1 MLSQAMITEL
11 LHGIWET
18 LYMTLT
24 STVMAYVLGIPVGII
39 LYITDK
45 NGICKNRPANVILG
59 VIVNVLRSVPF
70 LILLVAILPFTR
82 LVVGT
87 TLGSTAAIV
96 PLVVASAPF
105 VARMVE
111 SSLKEV
117 DGGLIEAAQS
127 MGASPVQII
136 LKVLIPEAKP
146 SLLVG
151 SAIAVTT
158 ILGYSAMAGFVGGGG
173 LGAIAINYGYYRYNN
188 KVMLITVLLLV
199 VIVQILQELGMRV
212 ATRTDKRIKS

>member
-24 STVMAYVLGIPVGII
+24 STVVAYVLGIPVGII

-45 NGICKNRPANVILG
+45 NGICKNRPVNVILG
-59 VIVNVLRSVPF
+59 VIVNILRSVPF

-96 PLVVASAPF
+96 PLVVAAAPF

-127 MGASPVQII
+127 MGASPMQII